1 MVKRSVKSKGNILNK
16 GINPYRTIIK
26 VLGAG
31 GAGTNTIH
39 HLSQKSVQEI
49 STIAINTD
57 AQDLLAINSDR
68 KILIG
73 REITKGLGAGGDPE
87 IGERSAEESSE
98 LLKTAIEGTDILFLT
113 CGLGGGTGTG
123 SIPYVSNLAKD
134 QGILSVAI
142 VTMPFSEEG
151 IIRWEN
157 AQIGLE
163 KLRKCVDTLMI
174 LRNDTLVHLYPDLPI
189 GEAFLAGDEILI
201 NALIGMTDMILSR
214 GLINLD
220 FADISAVMRDG
231 PNAVIG
237 LGESSSENRVE
248 EAVRRTISHPMMV
261 TDITGAQSVLVH
273 VLGGQSMTMGEAHRV
288 IKMVSEKLDTSAR
301 VIWGATVDKKM
312 DQNLRVLL
320 IVSGLVEREL
330 RRFADSKESDTD
342 IDSQYT
348 ASGETG
354 RGTDNGRSIFD
365 IKESILTHGA
375 EVTPHTKPV
384 KPLTQ
389 TTLVF
394 FKIFEEEAVG
404 DLKRFDRAIH
414 LLRTNPQDRRALLD
428 AKQSC
433 KLLNASALMFGFD
446 EIGQLLSSI
455 EEILTS
461 VQSRELEITEKI
473 LESVTL
479 AMEMV
484 VDLIENRSD
493 GRGETGYIVDRLKEL
508 KIEQQ
513 ESYRSDEQN
522 NNF

>member
-1 MVKRSVKSKGNILNK
+1 KD
-16 GINPYRTIIK
+16 INPYQTVIK

-39 HLSQKSVQEI
+39 HLTHRHVKEI
-49 STIAINTD
+49 STAAINTD
-57 AQDLLAINSDR
+57 AQDLLDIYADR

-87 IGERSAEESSE
+87 IGERSAEESQDV
-98 LLKTAIEGTDILFLT
+98 LKTVIEGTDILFLT

-123 SIPYVSNLAKD
+123 SVPYVSGLAKD
-134 QGILSVAI
+134 QGILTVAI

-151 IIRWEN
+151 IVRWEN

-163 KLRKCVDTLMI
+163 KLRKNVDTLMI
-174 LRNDTLVHLYPDLPI
+174 LKNDKLVELYPDLPLA
-189 GEAFLAGDEILI
+189 EAFRSGDEILI

-248 EAVRRTISHPMMV
+248 EAVRRAISHPMMK
-261 TDITGAQSVLVH
+261 TDISGAQSVLIH
-273 VLGGQSMTMGEAHRV
+273 VLGGPTMTMGESHRA
-288 IKMVSEKLDTSAR
+288 IKLVSERLDTSAR
-301 VIWGATVDKKM
+301 VIWGATVDERM
-312 DQNLRVLL
+312 DQTLRVLL
-320 IVSGLVEREL
+320 VVSGLMEKEV
-330 RRFADSKESDTD
+330 RRFDVSTDRNSERPGDETDSAEAVKSL
-342 IDSQYT
+342 
-348 ASGETG
+348 
-354 RGTDNGRSIFD
+354 DNGRSIFD
-365 IKESILTHGA
+365 IKESILSQGSA
-375 EVTPHTKPV
+375 VSPHAKPV

-394 FKIFEEEAVG
+394 YKIFEEEAVG
-404 DLKRFDRAIH
+404 DLKRFDRAVH
-414 LLRTNPQDRRALLD
+414 LLRKTPQDRRALLD

-433 KLLNASALMFGFD
+433 KLLHASALMFGFD
-446 EIGQLLSSI
+446 EIGQLLASI
-455 EEILTS
+455 EEIMSS
-461 VQSRELEITEKI
+461 VQSRELEISAKI
-473 LESVTL
+473 LDSITL

-513 ESYRSDEQN
+513 ESYNQDSNLN
-522 NNF
+522 NY